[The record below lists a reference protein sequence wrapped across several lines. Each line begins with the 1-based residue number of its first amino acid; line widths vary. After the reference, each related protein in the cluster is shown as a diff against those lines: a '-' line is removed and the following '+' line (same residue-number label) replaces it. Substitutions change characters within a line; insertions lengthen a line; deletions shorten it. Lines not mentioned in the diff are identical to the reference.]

1 MVVKLAGAL
10 VFAVVAIGAFL
21 LSLAVGVI
29 GFMVAIGGGILA
41 LLTFGV
47 LDYRKSKRTEPPP

>member
-1 MVVKLAGAL
+1 MVIKLAGAL

>member
-21 LSLAVGVI
+21 LSLVVGII

-41 LLTFGV
+41 LLTFGY
-47 LDYRKSKRTEPPP
+47 LDYRKSKNQGPPS